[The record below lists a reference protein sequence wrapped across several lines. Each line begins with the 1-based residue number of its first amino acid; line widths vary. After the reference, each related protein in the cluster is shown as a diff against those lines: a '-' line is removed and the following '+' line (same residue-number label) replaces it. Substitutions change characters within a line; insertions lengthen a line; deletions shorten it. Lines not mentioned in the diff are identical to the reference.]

1 MWGVWPE
8 VEDAGAAD
16 GDKLGKVRRSTRDNW
31 RNGIF
36 LQVRPV
42 SSDGENMK
50 AARWKDGATSK
61 HNHQSTSIKGTSQL
75 EQMEK
80 ERLQQK

>member
-16 GDKLGKVRRSTRDNW
+16 GDELGKVRRSTGDNW

-36 LQVRPV
+36 LRVRPV
-42 SSDGENMK
+42 SSDAEKMK
-50 AARWKDGATSK
+50 AAR
-61 HNHQSTSIKGTSQL
+61 
-75 EQMEK
+75 
-80 ERLQQK
+80 